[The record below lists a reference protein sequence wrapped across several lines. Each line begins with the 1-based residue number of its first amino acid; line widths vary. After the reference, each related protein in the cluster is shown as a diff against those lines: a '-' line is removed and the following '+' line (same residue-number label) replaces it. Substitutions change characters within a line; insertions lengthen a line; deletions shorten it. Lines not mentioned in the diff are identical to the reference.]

1 MVEVNEHRVIVHVYI
16 FRCLTYLQA
25 HVVIAWTKERSKA
38 CIANCNL
45 VLVSLFGYVFA
56 CFLSPEKKRF
66 LRSILGT
73 KNRHLTLFFK
83 VEHLTFQS

>member
-56 CFLSPEKKRF
+56 CFLSSEKK
-66 LRSILGT
+66 T
-73 KNRHLTLFFK
+73 FFK
-83 VEHLTFQS
+83 EHIRDKK